1 MTCPAAFQIQVPGST
16 ANLGPGFD
24 SIGMAV
30 NRFLTLNAVHSE
42 RWAFTYLDQPE
53 FCPPVEENLIY
64 QTAKKVA
71 DAYQAELP
79 CYSVDVHSAIPLARG
94 LGSSGAAIVAGIEL
108 ADYSLNL
115 QLSEDEKAW
124 LACQAE
130 GHPDNVTPSL
140 YGGLVV
146 SSQLIGEVNSVR
158 LPPPDFDFVT
168 VIPNYNLKTSEAR
181 SVLPTSLSFRSA
193 IEGSSVANVLICAL
207 LSHNGEL
214 AGKMMESDRFHQ
226 PFRRALIPEMPQII
240 RITHESGGYGTFLS
254 GAGPTVMSLA
264 PKSESARIRKR
275 LADTFPD
282 YECVVLTPVSEGV
295 HVTRL
300 SHEQHPTDH

>member
-1 MTCPAAFQIQVPGST
+1 MTFPAAFRIRVPAST

-30 NRFLTLNAVHSE
+30 NRYLILNTVRSE
-42 RWAFTYLDQPE
+42 AWHFTYLDQPD
-53 FCPPVEENLIY
+53 FNPPVTENLIY
-64 QTAKKVA
+64 QTAKQVA
-71 DAYQAELP
+71 DDHRMTLP
-79 CYSVDVHSAIPLARG
+79 CYNVAVHSGIPLARG

-108 ADYSLNL
+108 ADFSLGL
-115 QLSEDEKAW
+115 QLSDSEKAW
-124 LACQAE
+124 IACKAE

-146 SSQLIGEVNSVR
+146 SSQSTERVDSVR
-158 LPPPDFDFVT
+158 LPAPDFDFVT

-214 AGKMMESDRFHQ
+214 AGRMMEEDRFHQ
-226 PFRRALIPEMPQII
+226 PFRKPLIPDLEKMT

-264 PKSESARIRKR
+264 SKNDSESIRKQ
-275 LADTFPD
+275 LAEAFPD
-282 YECVVLTPVSEGV
+282 YECTVLTPISEGV
-295 HVTRL
+295 CVEIRSQEH
-300 SHEQHPTDH
+300 HPSGK

>member
-1 MTCPAAFQIQVPGST
+1 MTYPAAFQIKVPGST

-30 NRFLTLNAVHSE
+30 NRFLTLNAVHSDK
-42 RWAFTYLDQPE
+42 WAFTYLDQPD
-53 FCPPVEENLIY
+53 FCPPIEENLIY
-64 QTAKKVA
+64 QTAKQVA
-71 DAYQAELP
+71 DAHQTELP
-79 CYSVDVHSAIPLARG
+79 CYSVDVRSAIPLARG

-108 ADYSLNL
+108 ADYALGL
-115 QLSEDEKAW
+115 QLGEDEKAW
-124 LACQAE
+124 LACKAE

-146 SSQLIGEVNSVR
+146 SSQSTEEVNSVR
-158 LPPPDFDFVT
+158 LPAPDFDFVT

-226 PFRRALIPEMPQII
+226 PFRKALIPEMPQII

-264 PKSESARIRKR
+264 SRSKSALIRER
-275 LADTFPD
+275 LADAFPD
-282 YECVVLTPVSEGV
+282 YECVVLSPVSEGV
-295 HVTRL
+295 RVTL
-300 SHEQHPTDH
+300 FTHEQHPANH

>member
-1 MTCPAAFQIQVPGST
+1 MNDPAAFQIKVPGST

-30 NRFLTLNAVHSE
+30 NRFLTLNAVRSDAW
-42 RWAFTYLDQPE
+42 RFTYLDQPD

-64 QTAKKVA
+64 QTAKQVA
-71 DAYQAELP
+71 DAHQAELP
-79 CYSVDVHSAIPLARG
+79 CYQVDVHSDIPLARG

-108 ADYSLNL
+108 ADFSLDL
-115 QLSEDEKAW
+115 HLSDDEKAW
-124 LACQAE
+124 LACEAE

-146 SSQLIGEVNSVR
+146 SSQSTEAVSSVR
-158 LPPPDFDFVT
+158 LPAPDFDFVT
-168 VIPNYNLKTSEAR
+168 VIPDYNLKTSEAR

-207 LSHNGEL
+207 LSHDGEL
-214 AGKMMESDRFHQ
+214 AGKMMESDHFHQ
-226 PFRRALIPEMPQII
+226 PFRKALIPEMAEVV

-254 GAGPTVMSLA
+254 GAGPTIMSLA
-264 PKSESARIRKR
+264 SHSDSERIRKR
-275 LADTFPD
+275 LADAFPD
-282 YECVVLTPVSEGV
+282 HECVVLTPVSEGV
-295 HVTRL
+295 CVTRL
-300 SHEQHPTDH
+300 SHEQHPSTH